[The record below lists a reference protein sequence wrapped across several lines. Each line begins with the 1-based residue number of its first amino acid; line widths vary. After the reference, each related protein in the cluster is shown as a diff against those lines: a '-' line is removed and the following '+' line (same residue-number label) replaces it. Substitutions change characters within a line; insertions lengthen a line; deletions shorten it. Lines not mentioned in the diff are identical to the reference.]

1 MNCYR
6 GRRTI
11 NCCKQQCVHFS
22 SLLQT
27 VRMPN
32 RNGESAQREE
42 DFRPQS
48 PTRRPRFRHDG
59 IPPQHHTRHTS
70 FQHAP
75 CGHLRQQN
83 GLGSLPGGGGCHAAS
98 TKPLLPS
105 VANTNPAEA
114 TPRVLGIGSCVC
126 PSRRCSLRLV
136 FKPNI
141 RF

>member
-83 GLGSLPGGGGCHAAS
+83 GLGLPGGGLSCGFHETAS
-98 TKPLLPS
+98 S
-105 VANTNPAEA
+105 VCCQHQPGRSDASCS
-114 TPRVLGIGSCVC
+114 RIGSCVC